1 MAAEPLLDLEEV
13 RVRLGGETIL
23 AGVTLRIERGGLTA
37 LVGPNGAGKTTLFN
51 AISGEVRPEGGRI
64 RFKGRDITG
73 LPPHRR
79 ARLGVGR
86 AFQLTELFPTL
97 SVFENIRLAV
107 QAARGEAWH
116 PFRPVPR
123 FAQTRDETARLLE
136 EVGLAPLAARPAS
149 TLGHGDQRR
158 LDLAIALATAPDLLL
173 LDEPLAA
180 LDPPTRRSLRAEL
193 AALGR
198 ALGLPALLVTH
209 DLEEAAALTEE
220 VSILGREGDILES
233 GETRRVLTRPRRLAT
248 ARLLDLPNLFEDGM
262 VKGRT
267 ATGETVIVWRGHT
280 LRAAPPPFPLAE
292 GARIAWSVRGGAI
305 RLLAAEE
312 GVDNVLPATVSE
324 VVVLP
329 GLARLVVR
337 LTGGAPLVFP
347 APAEGA
353 PLPAPE
359 SAVRIGFSRQDVH
372 LMAHEP

>member
-1 MAAEPLLDLEEV
+1 MTETLSIALTAERP
-13 RVRLGGETIL
+13 VRLT
-23 AGVTLRIERGGLTA
+23 VTLRLARPLWHGVL
-37 LVGPNGAGKTTLFN
+37 GPSGAGKTTLLRMI
-51 AISGEVRPEGGRI
+51 AGLAAPARGRI
-64 RFKGRDITG
+64 VCQGETWLDTEAG
-73 LPPHRR
+73 LSLPPQARRVGFVFQHYALFPHLDVLHNVMIALGHLQRAERR
-79 ARLGVGR
+79 ARALAWLERLG
-86 AFQLTELFPTL
+86 
-97 SVFENIRLAV
+97 I
-107 QAARGEAWH
+107 AA
-116 PFRPVPR
+116 
-123 FAQTRDETARLLE
+123 
-136 EVGLAPLAARPAS
+136 LAARRPAALS
-149 TLGHGDQRR
+149 GGEQQRV
-158 LDLAIALATAPDLLL
+158 ALARALARDPALLL